1 MTQFAALLLSMV
13 TEGAAAATLVAALRW
28 GSSVRAAAAAI
39 IGTLATHWLA
49 WWAIPHLEAVF
60 GYAPAAAAVETAVV
74 LAESIVYLFTVPLPY
89 RRALATSLLAN
100 ATSLGLG
107 LAIYAL
113 NLA

>member
-1 MTQFAALLLSMV
+1 MTQFVALLLSMV
-13 TEGAAAATLVAALRW
+13 SEAAVAAALVVALRW
-28 GSSVRAAAAAI
+28 GNGVLAAAAAI

-74 LAESIVYLFTVPLPY
+74 LAESIVYLFMVPLPY